1 MTNLEQKCGFIA
13 LIGPPNAG
21 KSTLSNYLVGQKI
34 SIVSPK
40 VQTTRNTIKA
50 ILVED
55 QTQIIF
61 LDTPGIFIPNKSRI
75 LERVIVKSA
84 WQGIKDADNVCL
96 LIDATTGCNNHIK
109 SIIHDLKKHEI
120 EPIIVI
126 NKIDLVKKS
135 KLLVIIDEISKEL
148 GVDLPQI
155 FMICANDG
163 DGVMPLKEYLLK
175 ITKKSPW
182 IFNEDEMTDAPVKY
196 MACEITREKLFI
208 KLHEDLP
215 YSIHVN
221 NDSWQN
227 LDNGDVKIYQ
237 TIFVLRESQKAI
249 VVGKGGSMIKEIGEL
264 SRADI
269 AKMLGVKKVHL
280 FLVVK
285 VKDWMSTE
293 IKSSPYNIST

>member
-1 MTNLEQKCGFIA
+1 MVKKLEQKCGFIA

-21 KSTLSNYLVGQKI
+21 KSTLSNHLVGQKV
-34 SIVSPK
+34 SIISPK

-50 ILVED
+50 IFVEGE
-55 QTQIIF
+55 TQIIF
-61 LDTPGIFIPNKSRI
+61 LDTPGIFIPNKNRI

-84 WQGIKDADNVCL
+84 WQGIKDADHVCL
-96 LIDATTGCNNHIK
+96 LLDAETGCDKHIK
-109 SIIHDLKKHEI
+109 GIISDLQKHEI
-120 EPIIVI
+120 TPIIVI

-135 KLLVIIDEISKEL
+135 KLLTVMHDLMETLKVE
-148 GVDLPQI
+148 LPQI
-155 FMICANDG
+155 FLICANSG
-163 DGVMPLKEYLLK
+163 DGIEPLKEYLIK

-182 IFNEDEMTDAPVKY
+182 IFNDEEITDAPVKY
-196 MACEITREKLFI
+196 LANEITREKLFL

-215 YSIHVN
+215 YSIHVD

-237 TIFVLRESQKAI
+237 TIYVLRESQKAI

-264 SRADI
+264 ARMDI

-285 VKDWMSTE
+285 VKNWLDSEFKTSHYAS
-293 IKSSPYNIST
+293 K

>member
-1 MTNLEQKCGFIA
+1 MDNQEQKCGIIA

-21 KSTLSNYLVGQKI
+21 KSTLSNYLVGQKV
-34 SIVSPK
+34 SIISPK

-50 ILVED
+50 IFVEGE
-55 QTQIIF
+55 TQIVF
-61 LDTPGIFIPNKSRI
+61 LDTPGIFIPNKNRI

-84 WQGIKDADNVCL
+84 WQAIKDADQVCL
-96 LIDATTGCNNHIK
+96 LLDASNGCDNHIK
-109 SIIHDLKKHEI
+109 GIIADLHKHEI
-120 EPIIVI
+120 TPIIVI
-126 NKIDLVKKS
+126 NKIDLVKKA
-135 KLLVIIDEISKEL
+135 KLLTVIHELIQVLNVDE
-148 GVDLPQI
+148 PQI
-155 FMICANDG
+155 FMINANNG
-163 DGVMPLKEYLLK
+163 DGVEPLKNHLLN

-182 IFNEDEMTDAPVKY
+182 IFPGEEITDAPVKY
-196 MACEITREKLFI
+196 MACEITREKLFL

-215 YSIHVN
+215 YSIHVV

-237 TIFVLRESQKAI
+237 TIYVLRESQKPI

-269 AKMLGVKKVHL
+269 AKMLGVRKVHL

-285 VKDWMSTE
+285 VKNWMDSE
-293 IKSSPYNIST
+293 FKSSPYAN